1 VNSAASEYICVID
14 DDEAIRDSLRTMLM
28 TEDWTVETYRS
39 AHEFLGRLVTGEG
52 IGCVVADVRMPGM
65 DGLELQSILAEKSPE
80 TPVIVMTGHGDV
92 PMAVRA
98 MKAGAVDFIEKP
110 FDVETL
116 IDRIRQA
123 MEARRSRP
131 DAGVPATEVQARVER
146 LTPRERDILRHLV
159 TGQPNKVIAHELGIS
174 PRTVEI
180 HRARVM
186 EKMETQ
192 NVSRLIRLV
201 LSARLDSL

>member
-1 VNSAASEYICVID
+1 VNGAAGEHICIID
-14 DDEAIRDSLRTMLM
+14 DDEAIRDSLAMMLM
-28 TEDWTVETYRS
+28 ADEWTVETYGS
-39 AHEFLGRLVTGEG
+39 ADEFLDRLGKG
-52 IGCVVADVRMPGM
+52 GDIGCVVADVRMPGM
-65 DGLELQSILAEKSPE
+65 DGLELQSILAEKSPD

-92 PMAVRA
+92 SMAVRA

-110 FDVETL
+110 FDADAL
-116 IDRIRQA
+116 IDRIRDA
-123 MEARRSRP
+123 IAARRSRP
-131 DAGVPATEVQARVER
+131 AAEASASEVQARVER
-146 LTPRERDILRHLV
+146 LTPRERDILRQLIA
-159 TGQPNKVIAHELGIS
+159 GQPNKVIAHELGIS

-201 LSARLDSL
+201 LSAGLDPL

>member
-1 VNSAASEYICVID
+1 VNGAAGEHICIID
-14 DDEAIRDSLRTMLM
+14 DDEAVRDSLGTMLM
-28 TEDWTVETYRS
+28 ADNWAVETYRS
-39 AHEFLGRLVTGEG
+39 ADEFLARLDKGG
-52 IGCVVADVRMPGM
+52 DIGCVVADVRMPGM
-65 DGLELQSILAEKSPE
+65 DGLELQSILAEKSPD

-92 PMAVRA
+92 SMAVRA

-110 FDVETL
+110 FDADAL
-116 IDRIRQA
+116 IDRIRDA
-123 MEARRSRP
+123 IAARRSRP
-131 DAGVPATEVQARVER
+131 AVETPASEVRARIER
-146 LTPRERDILRHLV
+146 LTPRERDILRQLIA
-159 TGQPNKVIAHELGIS
+159 GQPNKVIAHELGIS

-201 LSARLDSL
+201 LSAGLDPL

>member
-1 VNSAASEYICVID
+1 VSGAGEHICIID
-14 DDEAIRDSLRTMLM
+14 DDEAIRDSLGLMLM
-28 TEDWTVETYRS
+28 ADNWTVETYRS
-39 AHEFLGRLVTGEG
+39 ANEFLDRLGKGED

-65 DGLELQSILAEKSPE
+65 DGLELQAILAEKSPG

-98 MKAGAVDFIEKP
+98 MKAGALDFIEKP
-110 FDVETL
+110 FDAGTL
-116 IDRIRQA
+116 TNRIREA
-123 MEARRSRP
+123 MAARRGRPGAEVPPSEVRSRI
-131 DAGVPATEVQARVER
+131 ER
-146 LTPRERDILRHLV
+146 LTPRERDILRQLV
-159 TGQPNKVIAHELGIS
+159 AGQPNKVIAYELGIS

-201 LSARLDSL
+201 LSAGLDLS

>member
-1 VNSAASEYICVID
+1 
-14 DDEAIRDSLRTMLM
+14 MLM

>member
-1 VNSAASEYICVID
+1 MKGGS
-14 DDEAIRDSLRTMLM
+14 
-28 TEDWTVETYRS
+28 
-39 AHEFLGRLVTGEG
+39 

-110 FDVETL
+110 FDVDAL
-116 IDRIRQA
+116 IDRVSHAIQA
-123 MEARRSRP
+123 RKSRP
-131 DAGVPATEVQARVER
+131 AAETPATEVRVRIER

-186 EKMETQ
+186 EKMQTQ

-201 LSARLDSL
+201 LSAGLDRL

>member
-1 VNSAASEYICVID
+1 MNSAASEYICVID